1 MSGALAHDQSVID
14 NRPPNVAVQFLD
26 RVKTSPSREAYRY
39 PEADGSWSS
48 LTWEQAGDRVRH
60 LAAGLLALGVEREQR
75 VGIASS
81 TRYEWIL
88 ADLAI
93 MCAGAATTTVYPSTN
108 SGDVAYILADSDCHV
123 VFAEDDEQVEEAGRA
138 PRRAAARLE
147 GGHLRGSVRRRR
159 LGDLPRR
166 PGDAG

>member
-1 MSGALAHDQSVID
+1 MSGALAHDQSAID

-48 LTWEQAGDRVRH
+48 LTWEQAGDRVRQ
-60 LAAGLLALGVEREQR
+60 LASGLLALGVEREQR

-88 ADLAI
+88 ADLA
-93 MCAGAATTTVYPSTN
+93 
-108 SGDVAYILADSDCHV
+108 DH
-123 VFAEDDEQVEEAGRA
+123 
-138 PRRAAARLE
+138 
-147 GGHLRGSVRRRR
+147 VRRRR
-159 LGDLPRR
+159 HHDRLPVDQLR
-166 PGDAG
+166 

>member
-48 LTWEQAGDRVRH
+48 LTWEQAGDRVRQ

-88 ADLAI
+88 ADLA
-93 MCAGAATTTVYPSTN
+93 
-108 SGDVAYILADSDCHV
+108 DH
-123 VFAEDDEQVEEAGRA
+123 
-138 PRRAAARLE
+138 
-147 GGHLRGSVRRRR
+147 VRRRR
-159 LGDLPRR
+159 HHDRLPVDQLR
-166 PGDAG
+166 